1 MIIKEDEY
9 EYLKF
14 SKKSS
19 IFFDKTT
26 KAIEGLLNNIIA
38 VWSAN
43 VEINII

>member
-1 MIIKEDEY
+1 MKGNKY

-19 IFFDKTT
+19 IFFDQTT